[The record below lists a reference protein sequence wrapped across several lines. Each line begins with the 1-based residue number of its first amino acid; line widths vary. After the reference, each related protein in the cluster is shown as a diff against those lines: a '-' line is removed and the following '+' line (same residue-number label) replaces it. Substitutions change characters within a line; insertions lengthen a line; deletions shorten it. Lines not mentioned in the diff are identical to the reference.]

1 MVVQNH
7 VTGTNFPQFP
17 DSSWRDKEMYNT
29 YKAPT
34 FLGAILKTG
43 CSIACARKLRGHRV
57 WHRLAA

>member
-29 YKAPT
+29 NKAPT

-43 CSIACARKLRGHRV
+43 FSMFQYSLCQKVEGT
-57 WHRLAA
+57 